1 MPAQNMAFSSENDTK
16 KPHLRVIEGE
26 KSLIRCQ
33 VHGEPIRTDCGL
45 KGCVFWTEYPNV
57 SNCVL
62 VYMAKQDV
70 DSLKPIDIGMLKGIP
85 AAKISRDLSK
95 ATTLMRNHT
104 LRVSNQVEIEPKFVT
119 LRDVEVCYCCE
130 TPINYR
136 NRRSA
141 IEAKLPRTKEKIWY
155 CSQSCLD
162 EMPPQFVAAEMRCR
176 TDIKTITAWAVKKY
190 STLGGLEQA
199 LGMNRAL
206 LGRTL
211 RDLLGI
217 EADELYSTTQ
227 RVKTRSKALVR
238 RTGSRPEWLTNF
250 PDVMKP
256 LIDDMTDKYGEPTM
270 DFTELDAEVQ
280 KVIETI

>member
-1 MPAQNMAFSSENDTK
+1 MVLSPENSAK
-16 KPHLRVIEGE
+16 KPHLRVIEGA
-26 KSLIRCQ
+26 KSLIKCQ
-33 VHGEPIRTDCGL
+33 EHGESIRTSCGL
-45 KGCVFWTEYPNV
+45 KACVFWTAYPNV
-57 SNCVL
+57 HSCIL

-70 DSLKPIDIGMLKGIP
+70 DSLKPIDIGMLKGVS
-85 AAKISRDLSK
+85 ASKISRELAK
-95 ATTLMRNHT
+95 ATNLMRNST
-104 LRVSNQVEIEPKFVT
+104 LQVSNQVDIEPKFKT
-119 LRDVEVCYCCE
+119 LQEMEVCYECE

-136 NRRSA
+136 NRRTA
-141 IEAKLPRTKEKIWY
+141 LEVKLPRTKQKIWY

-162 EMPPQFVAAEMRCR
+162 KKPPQFVAAEMNCR

-206 LGRTL
+206 LGKTL
-211 RDLLGI
+211 LELLGV

-250 PDVMKP
+250 KDVMQP
-256 LIDDMTDKYGEPTM
+256 LIDDMTLKYGEPST
-270 DFTELDAEVQ
+270 DLSDLYVQVREV
-280 KVIETI
+280 IDSI